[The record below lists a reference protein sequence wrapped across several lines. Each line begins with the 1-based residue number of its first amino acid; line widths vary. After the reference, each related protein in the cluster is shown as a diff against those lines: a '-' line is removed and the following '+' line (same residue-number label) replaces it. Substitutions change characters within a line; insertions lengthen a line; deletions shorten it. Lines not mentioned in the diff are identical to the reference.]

1 MKFLTAIY
9 TLIMVL
15 PELLRVL
22 EAIEKKANT
31 QAKKELVKK
40 DFKKIA
46 DAFENGDAEMLKA
59 IFMNKEEVKDVS
71 NS

>member
-22 EAIEKKANT
+22 EAIETKADTN
-31 QAKKELVKK
+31 AKKEMVKK

-46 DAFENGDAEMLKA
+46 EAFETGDAEMLKK
-59 IFMNKEEVKDVS
+59 IFTNKSDEEKPV
-71 NS
+71 

>member
-9 TLIMVL
+9 TLITVF

-22 EAIEKKANT
+22 ESIEKKADT
-31 QAKKELVKK
+31 KAKKELVKK

-46 DAFENGDAEMLKA
+46 DAFETGDAEMLKR
-59 IFMNKEEVKDVS
+59 IFTNRELEDGSKS
-71 NS
+71 

>member
-59 IFMNKEEVKDVS
+59 IFMNKEVKDVS